1 MQRSNETKA
10 KAFRIEFFLL
20 FLFFLIGGAGFFLS
34 LTSLDDSQ
42 PTVNEIAAYPLE
54 KEPYLSRQEEIQANE
69 WLTFDINDYLITSDT
84 EIITSTKAKIKKY
97 NDRMIGILFSE
108 GGNYEIIFRSKADK
122 KIIFRELISF

>member
-42 PTVNEIAAYPLE
+42 PAVNEIAAFPLE

-69 WLTFDINDYLITSDT
+69 WITFDINDYLITSDT
-84 EIITSTKAKIKKY
+84 EIITSTKTKIKKY
-97 NDRMIGILFSE
+97 NDRMIGLLFSE
-108 GGNYEIIFRSKADK
+108 GGNYEIIFRSKTNK

>member
-42 PTVNEIAAYPLE
+42 PNVNEIEAFTLE
-54 KEPYLSRQEEIQANE
+54 KEPYLSRQEEMQANE
-69 WLTFDINDYLITSDT
+69 WITFDINEYLITSDT
-84 EIITSTKAKIKKY
+84 EIITSTKTKIKKY
-97 NDRMIGILFSE
+97 NDRMIGLLFSE
-108 GGNYEIIFRSKADK
+108 GGNYEIIFRSKTNK

>member
-42 PTVNEIAAYPLE
+42 PTVNEIEAFPLE

-69 WLTFDINDYLITSDT
+69 WITFDINDYLLTSDT

-108 GGNYEIIFRSKADK
+108 GGNYEIIFRSKTDK
-122 KIIFRELISF
+122 KIIFREIISF

>member
-34 LTSLDDSQ
+34 LTSLDDRQ
-42 PTVNEIAAYPLE
+42 PTVNEIAAFPLE

-69 WLTFDINDYLITSDT
+69 WITFDINDYLLTSDT

-122 KIIFRELISF
+122 KIILRELISF

>member
-1 MQRSNETKA
+1 MQRPNETKA

-42 PTVNEIAAYPLE
+42 PTVNEIEAFPLE

-69 WLTFDINDYLITSDT
+69 WITFDINDYLITSDT
-84 EIITSTKAKIKKY
+84 EIITSTKTKIKKY
-97 NDRMIGILFSE
+97 NDRMIGLLFSE
-108 GGNYEIIFRSKADK
+108 GGNYEIIFRSKTNK

>member
-42 PTVNEIAAYPLE
+42 PTVNSIETFTLE

-69 WLTFDINDYLITSDT
+69 WITFDINNYLISSDT

-97 NDRMIGILFSE
+97 NAGMISLLFSE
-108 GGNYEIIFRSKADK
+108 GGNYEIIFRSKTDK

>member
-10 KAFRIEFFLL
+10 KALRIEFFLL

-42 PTVNEIAAYPLE
+42 PNVNEIEAFTLE

-69 WLTFDINDYLITSDT
+69 WITFDINDYLITSDT
-84 EIITSTKAKIKKY
+84 EIITSTKTKIKKY
-97 NDRMIGILFSE
+97 NDRMIGLLFSE
-108 GGNYEIIFRSKADK
+108 GGNYEIIFRSKTNK

>member
-42 PTVNEIAAYPLE
+42 PTVNEIEAFPLE
-54 KEPYLSRQEEIQANE
+54 KEPYLSRQEEIQADE
-69 WLTFDINDYLITSDT
+69 WITFDINDYLLTSDT

-122 KIIFRELISF
+122 KIIFREIISF

>member
-42 PTVNEIAAYPLE
+42 PTVNEIEAFPLE

-69 WLTFDINDYLITSDT
+69 WITFDINDYLITSDT

-97 NDRMIGILFSE
+97 NDRMIGLLFSE
-108 GGNYEIIFRSKADK
+108 GGNYEIIFRSKTNK

>member
-1 MQRSNETKA
+1 
-10 KAFRIEFFLL
+10 LL

-42 PTVNEIAAYPLE
+42 PTVNEIEAFPLE

-69 WLTFDINDYLITSDT
+69 WITFDINDYLITSDT
-84 EIITSTKAKIKKY
+84 EIITSTKTKIKKY
-97 NDRMIGILFSE
+97 NDRMIGLLFSE
-108 GGNYEIIFRSKADK
+108 GGNYEIIFRSKTNK